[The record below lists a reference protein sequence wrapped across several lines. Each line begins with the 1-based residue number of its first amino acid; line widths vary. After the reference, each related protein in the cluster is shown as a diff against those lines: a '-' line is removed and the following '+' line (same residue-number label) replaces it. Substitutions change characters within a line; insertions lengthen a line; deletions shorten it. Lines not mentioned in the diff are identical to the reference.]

1 MENVR
6 KHRDIKLVTTDVKRN
21 KLVSEP
27 NYYTAKR
34 FSENFVSNRNEK
46 NKSKMNEPVY
56 LGMSVLDIS
65 KTLMYKFGMIT
76 LSQSMRIENIL
87 IALLFIL

>member
-1 MENVR
+1 
-6 KHRDIKLVTTDVKRN
+6 
-21 KLVSEP
+21 
-27 NYYTAKR
+27 
-34 FSENFVSNRNEK
+34 
-46 NKSKMNEPVY
+46 MNEPVY

-65 KTLMYKFGMIT
+65 KTHMYKFGMIT